1 MAGYGVIQDWVQE
14 LEYLRAKRLKR
25 FTMVHPILVEKFE
38 VSTFCQAQ
46 VQVQVSS
53 RLAPSQV
60 QPLLHSATM
69 P

>member
-38 VSTFCQAQ
+38 VCTFRQAQVQ

-53 RLAPSQV
+53 RSAPSQV
-60 QPLLHSATM
+60 QPLLHS
-69 P
+69 